1 MTGDPS
7 SDMRA
12 YNKVD
17 DHTLSLRS
25 KKDGKVVGSGKFVVA
40 LDGKNRTV
48 TSVSRN
54 AKGK

>member
-7 SDMRA
+7 SDMCA

-17 DHTLSLRS
+17 DHTLSFRS
-25 KKDGKVVGSGKFVVA
+25 KKDGKVVGSGKIVVA
-40 LDGKNRTV
+40 LDGKSRTV